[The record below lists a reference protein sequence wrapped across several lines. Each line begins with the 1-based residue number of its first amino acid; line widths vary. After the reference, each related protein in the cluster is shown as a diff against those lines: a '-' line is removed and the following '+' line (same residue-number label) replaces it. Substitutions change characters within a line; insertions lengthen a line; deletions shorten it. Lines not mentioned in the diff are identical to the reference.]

1 MDGKETACVTGA
13 GGYQAS
19 WVVKLLLSH
28 GYKVHG
34 TVRDPSFRESELFKT
49 DLQDFDGLC
58 DAIVGCTGVFH
69 VACPVPSSTPVQDPE
84 PGYNW
89 YSLAKTEAESLAFE
103 YAAEN
108 GIDVVTVCPSLII
121 GPMLQPTMNY
131 SSALLLSIS
140 RAKPQMHKLI
150 KINQT
155 DGLEKMEYFDLTVVD
170 VRDVAE
176 ALLLVYLKPEAKG
189 RYICSSYS
197 ASTPLLIEK
206 LKSLYPNHKYP
217 KQITG
222 QGFVC
227 KLSSDKLQ
235 KLGWTYR
242 ALEETLV
249 DTIEDYYEKGLLEKP

>member
-1 MDGKETACVTGA
+1 MPQVEMIRPAVDGTTNVLKACTKAKVKRVVMVSSIAAVVYNPNWPEDQFMDEACWSDKEFC
-13 GGYQAS
+13 
-19 WVVKLLLSH
+19 
-28 GYKVHG
+28 
-34 TVRDPSFRESELFKT
+34 KT
-49 DLQDFDGLC
+49 NDK
-58 DAIVGCTGVFH
+58 INV
-69 VACPVPSSTPVQDPE
+69 

-121 GPMLQPTMNY
+121 GPMLQPTVNY

-140 RAKPQMHKLI
+140 R
-150 KINQT
+150 
-155 DGLEKMEYFDLTVVD
+155 DGLEKMEYFDWTVVD

-197 ASTPLLIEK
+197 ASTHLLIEK